1 MVKKF
6 VFLSTVAASVLT
18 LTVASAVNAHI
29 VIEGFKGRAGYNEFL
44 TLMVPHGCGPEATT
58 EIRMKIPVGI
68 APAVPE
74 QKGGW
79 ETQVI
84 MRKLDEPIRGEG
96 GRVMSEVVDEFVWKG
111 NLPSNQLG
119 TFKFLARM
127 PTEIGSVVAF
137 KTIQKCGEKED
148 RWVEVIEE
156 GQEPWEMWVNP
167 EPAPFVEIVE
177 PTGPQ
182 LGATMQQLGA
192 ARQAKMQDAG
202 RE

>member
-1 MVKKF
+1 MNKSM
-6 VFLSTVAASVLT
+6 FLSTLTAGALT
-18 LTVASAVNAHI
+18 LAVTSTANAHI
-29 VIEGFKGRAGYNEFL
+29 VIENFKGRAGYNEFL

-58 EIRMKIPVGI
+58 ELRMKIPLGI
-68 APAVPE
+68 TPAVPE
-74 QKGGW
+74 QKDGW
-79 ETQVI
+79 ETQAI

-96 GRVMSEVVDEFVWKG
+96 GRVISEVVDEFVWKG

-127 PTEIGSVVAF
+127 PTKIGSVIAF
-137 KTIQKCGEKED
+137 KTIQKCGDKEN

-177 PTGPQ
+177 PAGPQ

-192 ARQAKMQDAG
+192 ARQAKMQGAG